1 MPKSLEKSRL
11 FAVKSIEK
19 PTFIIYNKFGESLT
33 AEPKRS

>member
-11 FAVKSIEK
+11 FVAISIEK
-19 PTFIIYNKFGESLT
+19 PTFIIYNKFSESLT

>member
-19 PTFIIYNKFGESLT
+19 QIFIIYDKFSESLT
-33 AEPKRS
+33 AEPNRS

>member
-19 PTFIIYNKFGESLT
+19 QTLIIYNKFSKALT
-33 AEPKRS
+33 AEPNRS

>member
-19 PTFIIYNKFGESLT
+19 QFFIIYNKFSESLT
-33 AEPKRS
+33 AEPNRS

>member
-19 PTFIIYNKFGESLT
+19 QTLIIYNKFSKSLT
-33 AEPKRS
+33 AEPNRS